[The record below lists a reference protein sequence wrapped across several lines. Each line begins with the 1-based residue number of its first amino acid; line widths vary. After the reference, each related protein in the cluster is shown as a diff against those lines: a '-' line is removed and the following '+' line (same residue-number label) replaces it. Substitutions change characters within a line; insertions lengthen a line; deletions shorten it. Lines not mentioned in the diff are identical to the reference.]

1 MTGGYTYDVPGL
13 GIRFEADRLRRER
26 GELIGEL
33 TVRCNLPG
41 ALQANGALSVGD
53 LNFSSVQA
61 RSTRA
66 KLLTSR
72 VKTQDDVDWH
82 GLVEEFA
89 QKCIQ
94 SERDGEPAQDIWSI
108 APPEKVDDFS
118 IDGIALPRKHPAILF
133 GDGGSAKSYT
143 ALYIA
148 GKLALQ
154 GVPVA
159 LFDWELSG
167 DEHRERFEMMF
178 AGQRPPLTYC
188 RCDQA
193 ITSETDRIARIVKDN
208 KIRYAVFDSISF
220 AVSGPPEAAE
230 TAGAYFRAVRR
241 LDIGSLHIAHVN
253 KGEDGDK
260 KPFGSAF
267 WFNGARS
274 IWYVK
279 AAESGTGRLELG
291 FFHRKSNLGPL
302 RHPVAL
308 TLRFQAGH
316 TLFERAS
323 ISDTPEF
330 AEKLSVRQ
338 KMVELLRISPLTIA
352 DIAER
357 LEEKADTVRKTVKR
371 SHQFVVISGGTGEQ
385 DRIGLRAKAL

>member
-1 MTGGYTYDVPGL
+1 M
-13 GIRFEADRLRRER
+13 RRER

-41 ALQANGALSVGD
+41 AMQANGALSVGD

-66 KLLTSR
+66 KLLTQR
-72 VKTQDDVDWH
+72 ARTGDEVDWH
-82 GLVEEFA
+82 GLVEEFS

-94 SERDGEPAQDIWSI
+94 AEREGDPAQDIWSI
-108 APPEKVDDFS
+108 PEAEKVDDFS
-118 IDGIALPRKHPAILF
+118 VDGIALPRKHPAILF

-148 GKLALQ
+148 GRLALQ

-167 DEHRERFEMMF
+167 DEHRERFQMMF
-178 AGQRPPLTYC
+178 GTQRPPLIYA
-188 RCDQA
+188 RCDSA
-193 ITSETDRIARIVKDN
+193 ITSEADRLARIVKDH
-208 KIRYAVFDSISF
+208 KIVYAVFDSISF
-220 AVSGPPEAAE
+220 AVNGPPEAAE

-241 LDIGSLHIAHVN
+241 LDIGSLHIAHIN

-267 WFNGARS
+267 WYNGARS
-274 IWYVK
+274 IWFVK
-279 AAESGTGRLELG
+279 AAEASPGRLELG
-291 FFHRKSNLGPL
+291 FFHRKSNLGSL

-308 TLRFQAGH
+308 TLKFESDR
-316 TLFERAS
+316 TRFERAS
-323 ISDTPEF
+323 IADNPEL
-330 AEKLSVRQ
+330 AEKMSVRQ
-338 KMVELLRISPLTIA
+338 KMYELLGHGALTIA
-352 DIAER
+352 EIAER
-357 LEEKADTVRKTVKR
+357 LDEKPDTVRKTVKR
-371 SHQFVVISGGTGEQ
+371 STQFVVISGGTGEQ
-385 DRIGLRAKAL
+385 DRVGLRARAI